1 MGQPFLCLL
10 PSPQLIASEK
20 TEKPPTP
27 DFSPDLQRDTGS
39 MNFVTVNISKQYHT
53 ENNEPAGDIIFLGN
67 YDFEYSEKEQYK
79 NKLLRHFSQYY
90 INGSVCEDLGTPRKA
105 EVRYVCDP
113 ATPSEIMT
121 NVEEPALCE
130 YVLTVKTSRTCSLPQ
145 MRPTPKAK
153 KKSINCFPLLSSTQ
167 FSKYMESKNN
177 KEDKHGSV
185 LGSSKKIMN
194 VLRNDKL
201 SDKLF
206 DEIVALVQKSVSSK
220 TNPENSLFTVINAQK
235 DMNEFIDTISSPPS
249 TTDSKLSSQEE
260 EAPTTPKEEDDV
272 EDLINISSD
281 LMKKISKI
289 YSPEDL
295 SKIINKIEGSAKQS
309 SEAAQMLTNSVDSLM
324 GRIKTAIKDVDKGI
338 QDIEE
343 IIKED
348 KELLGNLEE
357 SLENEEKKPASIES
371 EAKKNREYIGHK
383 EDNGVIDMGEDLNHW
398 GVFPGKHDGKLS
410 VKKDL
415 SQQGENEDPDEG
427 EIGSTEENIDVLEKQ
442 GTFDETLPS
451 VQSNTNK
458 KMEGFFPDLS
468 PSEIEDNNQML
479 RVLAIENGMTY
490 YEIEKLRRDREG
502 YLFSI
507 SDQLEDDES
516 SSSSSISSDESKE
529 VNESENTAIHD
540 VSDQKIDNNWAQ
552 KTSQLGDTHKN

>member
-1 MGQPFLCLL
+1 MQDRCFVIWLFFLLFKYGNGSSFFDLDEVEGFHYSINFLSDPLNEEMIPDPPTDWINFSMRNNMGQPFLCLL

-27 DFSPDLQRDTGS
+27 DFSPDLVKDVMTLLEPLKDHPCLKRAEGYWVYELCYGQY
-39 MNFVTVNISKQYHT
+39 IKQYHT
-53 ENNEPAGDIIFLGN
+53 ENNEPAGDILFLGN

-177 KEDKHGSV
+177 KEDKYGSV
-185 LGSSKKIMN
+185 PGSSKKIMN

-201 SDKLF
+201 SDKFF

-220 TNPENSLFTVINAQK
+220 TNLGNSLFTVINAQK

-309 SEAAQMLTNSVDSLM
+309 VDDIIKEAADDLKLHLKPLQKSEAAQMLTNSVDSLM

-357 SLENEEKKPASIES
+357 SLENEEKKVGEETNKEDPVISEQVYPSIKKQPASIES
-371 EAKKNREYIGHK
+371 EAKKKSRIYR
-383 EDNGVIDMGEDLNHW
+383 
-398 GVFPGKHDGKLS
+398 P
-410 VKKDL
+410 
-415 SQQGENEDPDEG
+415 
-427 EIGSTEENIDVLEKQ
+427 
-442 GTFDETLPS
+442 
-451 VQSNTNK
+451 
-458 KMEGFFPDLS
+458 
-468 PSEIEDNNQML
+468 
-479 RVLAIENGMTY
+479 
-490 YEIEKLRRDREG
+490 
-502 YLFSI
+502 
-507 SDQLEDDES
+507 
-516 SSSSSISSDESKE
+516 
-529 VNESENTAIHD
+529 
-540 VSDQKIDNNWAQ
+540 
-552 KTSQLGDTHKN
+552 